1 MSHSQQLLSQNIQ
14 ALKNQHN
21 WLERSYLIC
30 QNMPRYNE
38 YTPEEMDA
46 LETLCSRFSRSID
59 FLIRKVFRSID
70 DVEFENQGTLIDVV
84 NNAAKRGLIESTDK
98 MREIKELRNDIVHE
112 YSSEDIKGL
121 FVDVLKETPT
131 ILAIMRATIDYYGR
145 YDKQQVNNDAVR

>member
-14 ALKNQHN
+14 ALQNQHN

-30 QNMPRYNE
+30 QNMPIGSM

-46 LETLCSRFSRSID
+46 LETLCARFSRSID

-112 YSSEDIKGL
+112 YISEDIKGL
-121 FVDVLKETPT
+121 FVEVLKETPT
-131 ILAIMRATIDYYGR
+131 LLAIMHATIDYCAR
-145 YDKQQVNNDAVR
+145 YDNQQVTNDDAK

>member
-30 QNMPRYNE
+30 QNMQIDNV

-84 NNAAKRGLIESTDK
+84 KNAAKRGLI
-98 MREIKELRNDIVHE
+98 
-112 YSSEDIKGL
+112 
-121 FVDVLKETPT
+121 
-131 ILAIMRATIDYYGR
+131 
-145 YDKQQVNNDAVR
+145 